1 MKQVAKERQH
11 GLSLIGFV
19 FVIAMVALVAVLGM
33 KVVPTVVEFAAVK
46 SAIRKARDG
55 ATSVAEVRN
64 SFDRQ
69 STAQYIE
76 SVTGKDLDIVK
87 TADGFDVSVA
97 YEKKIPLVGP
107 ASLVLDYAATTA
119 TTMRQASA
127 KEQ

>member
-1 MKQVAKERQH
+1 MKQKVSAWQR
-11 GLSLIGFV
+11 GLSLIGFI
-19 FVIAMVALVAVLGM
+19 FVIALVSLVAVLGM
-33 KVVPTVVEFAAVK
+33 KVVPTVVEFAAIK
-46 SAIRKARDG
+46 NAIRNARDG
-55 ATSVAEVRN
+55 AASVAEVRN

-69 STAQYIE
+69 SAAQYIE

-107 ASLVLDYAATTA
+107 ASLVLDYVATT
-119 TTMRQASA
+119 TTAMRQAPT

>member
-1 MKQVAKERQH
+1 MKQKVSAWQR
-11 GLSLIGFV
+11 GLSLIGFI
-19 FVIAMVALVAVLGM
+19 FVIALVSLVAVLGM
-33 KVVPTVVEFAAVK
+33 KVVPTVVEFAAIK
-46 SAIRKARDG
+46 NAIRNARDG
-55 ATSVAEVRN
+55 AASVAEVRN

-69 STAQYIE
+69 SAAQYIE

-107 ASLVLDYAATTA
+107 ASLVLDYVATT
-119 TTMRQASA
+119 TTAMRQAST

>member
-1 MKQVAKERQH
+1 MKQKVSAWQR
-11 GLSLIGFV
+11 GLSLIGFI
-19 FVIAMVALVAVLGM
+19 FVIALVSLVAVLGM
-33 KVVPTVVEFAAVK
+33 KVVPTVVEFAAIK
-46 SAIRKARDG
+46 NAIRNARDG
-55 ATSVAEVRN
+55 AASVAEVRN

-69 STAQYIE
+69 SAAQYIE

-107 ASLVLDYAATTA
+107 ASLVLDYVATT
-119 TTMRQASA
+119 TTSMRQAST